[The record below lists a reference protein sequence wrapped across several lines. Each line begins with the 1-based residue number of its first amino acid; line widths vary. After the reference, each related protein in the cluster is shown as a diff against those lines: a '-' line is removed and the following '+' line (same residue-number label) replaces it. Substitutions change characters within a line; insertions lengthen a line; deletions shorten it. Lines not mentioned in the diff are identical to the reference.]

1 MIYIKN
7 FFVYLLIEKKP
18 MQTLFTESEIKKII
32 KILSQKIKAQ
42 KHDRPP
48 VIICIL
54 NSAVFFF
61 TDLVRELGAVEID
74 FVKVTYLHKKDES
87 SYYFSKQ
94 LEIDIQDKDVY
105 LVDDLINTGR
115 TMNFALAELSKKNPK
130 SLTPVALFA
139 KYPHNFTELYLGQLI
154 EHEIIMAGY
163 GVDGRDGIGRNLRDI
178 QGVHIEVD

>member
-1 MIYIKN
+1 
-7 FFVYLLIEKKP
+7 
-18 MQTLFTESEIKKII
+18 MQTLFTESEIKRII
-32 KILSQKIKAQ
+32 NILSQKIKAQ

-48 VIICIL
+48 IIICIL

-74 FVKVTYLHKKDES
+74 FVRVSYTDKKDLS
-87 SYYFSKQ
+87 SYYLS
-94 LEIDIQDKDVY
+94 LAPYVDIENRDVY

-115 TMNFALAELSKKNPK
+115 TMNFALSELFPKNPK

-139 KYPHNFTELYLGQLI
+139 KYPHNFTELHLGQPI
-154 EHEIIMAGY
+154 QDEIIMAGY

-178 QGVHIEVD
+178 HGVHIEVD